1 MTYAV
6 ILKGYE
12 RCIPKE
18 AVADGAI
25 DPGQGVAFESD
36 GKIGAGDG
44 PVLRV
49 AYNDDY
55 RAIDDEYED
64 GEQTKY
70 VTPPKGVE
78 LYVPVTDDSLA
89 YDTVLEVNNDGNFA
103 PHDTG
108 EAVAVVVPSH
118 DSEEPM
124 EGRLFVEV
132 I

>member
-18 AVADGAI
+18 AVATGAI
-25 DPGQGVAFESD
+25 EQGQAVAFNANGTIS
-36 GKIGAGDG
+36 AGGG

-78 LYVPVTDDSLA
+78 LYVPVTDDTLDPDA
-89 YDTVLEVNNDGNFA
+89 LLEVDNDGNFA
-103 PHDTG
+103 PQDTG
-108 EAVAVVVPSH
+108 DAVAAVVPTH
-118 DSEEPM
+118 DGNEPM
-124 EGRLFVEV
+124 AGRLFVEV